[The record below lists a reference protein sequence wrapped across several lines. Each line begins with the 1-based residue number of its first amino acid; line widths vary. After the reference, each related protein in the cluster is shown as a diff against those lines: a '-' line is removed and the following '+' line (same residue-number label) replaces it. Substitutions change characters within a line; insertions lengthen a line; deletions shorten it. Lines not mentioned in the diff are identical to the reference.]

1 VQIFERHATQ
11 RISKTHDADKQP
23 PLMQA
28 SQPAACGASHPIEPR
43 WRCARGFVR
52 QQGIAADPR
61 IPCANDRRIAADRV
75 RLFAISSCQ

>member
-1 VQIFERHATQ
+1 MTQ
-11 RISKTHDADKQP
+11 YKQP

-28 SQPAACGASHPIEPR
+28 TQPAARGASHPIEPR

-61 IPCANDRRIAADRV
+61 IPCVDDRRIAADRV
-75 RLFAISSCQ
+75 RLFAISSCQQNMQGSSYISDSTH

>member
-1 VQIFERHATQ
+1 MTQ
-11 RISKTHDADKQP
+11 YKQP

-28 SQPAACGASHPIEPR
+28 SQAAACGASHPIEPR

-61 IPCANDRRIAADRV
+61 IAADRV